1 MTPLHIGNLEVRL
14 AKTDAEVEEVQKLVD
29 HVFFIEE
36 GIDPESVVQ
45 RKYDIEVLNPNSDIL
60 IAVDKLTGKIIATY
74 RFMRRC
80 HADKVGG
87 FYTKDEFDLTKIL
100 NYDGEIMEFSRAV
113 THKDYRDG
121 TAIMAMWRGIG
132 AYLNLHNIKLMFGV
146 PSLHGTD
153 VSMFKDEL
161 SYLYHFHLARE
172 EILCRSKEYTNMNLV
187 PKDQI
192 DEKEAFSKLPPLFKG
207 YLRLNTVIGDG
218 AFVDHDFDTTDVQII
233 VETEKVDPRYLKHF
247 LGWDV

>member
-1 MTPLHIGNLEVRL
+1 METLHIGNLEVRL
-14 AKTDAEVEEVQKLVD
+14 ARAEELEEVQQLVD
-29 HVFFIEE
+29 NVFFHEE
-36 GIDPESVVQ
+36 GVDPESVLQ
-45 RKYDIEVLNPNSDIL
+45 RKHDIEVLNPNCDIL
-60 IAVDKLTGKIIATY
+60 IAVDKTTEKIIATY

-87 FYTKDEFDLTKIL
+87 FYTKDEYDLTNIL
-100 NYDGEIMEFSRAV
+100 NYDGEVMEFSRAV

-121 TAIMAMWRGIG
+121 SAMMAMWRGIG

-153 VSMFKDEL
+153 VEKFKEEF
-161 SYLYHFHLARE
+161 SYLYHFHRARP
-172 EILCRSKEYTNMNLV
+172 EILCRSKEYTNMNYI

-192 DEKEAFSKLPPLFKG
+192 NEREAFLKLPPLFKG
-207 YLRLNTVIGDG
+207 YMRLNTVVGDG
-218 AFVDHDFDTTDVQII
+218 AYIDHDFDTIDVQII

-247 LGWDV
+247 LGWE